1 MLRSRGAMVKRLK
14 GVRMKYI
21 DESKSGLELVKLLL
35 KNAPALET
43 MNIVPST
50 DGLEQAKFRRRVL
63 KFRKSSQTASIQFCL
78 AG

>member
-1 MLRSRGAMVKRLK
+1 MVKRLK

-63 KFRKSSQTASIQFCL
+63 KFRKSSQTASIQFCT